1 MRLPILNF
9 VVFALLLFSVNCFC
23 QDENGN
29 SGDSEIKSQ
38 KNSHGVQFYLINGL
52 SISYKKMISNNNAL
66 RFNLDLSGSVFDRN
80 DERDRT
86 YMSSDT
92 TEYSGEGNYTGN
104 RQSIALSFQYIH
116 KLYQNDYFNAY
127 IGGGPY
133 AGYSRSKDDSDYEN
147 SHDNETYKSYSN
159 YFDEQFNLGIL
170 GVVGAEGFISEHVGV
185 FAEYKLFLSRSW
197 YKSKSDYEYIIYPES
212 ENNRK
217 NEYNSSSNSW
227 DFTLSN
233 VKLGVSIYF

>member
-92 TEYSGEGNYTGN
+92 TEYSEEGNYTGN

-133 AGYSRSKDDSDYEN
+133 AGYSRSKDDSDYED
-147 SHDNETYKSYSN
+147 SHDNETYKRNSSY
-159 YFDEQFNLGIL
+159 FNDRFKLGIL
-170 GVVGAEGFISEHVGV
+170 GVVGAEGFVSEHVSV

-197 YKSKSDYEYIIYPES
+197 YKRKGDYEYISPES
-212 ENNRK
+212 ENNSK
-217 NEYNSSSNSW
+217 DEYNSTRNSW

>member
-29 SGDSEIKSQ
+29 SGDLEIKSQ

-66 RFNLDLSGSVFDRN
+66 RFNLDLSGSVFDQN
-80 DERDRT
+80 EERDRT
-86 YMSSDT
+86 YISSDT
-92 TEYSGEGNYTGN
+92 TEYSKEGNYTGN

-133 AGYSRSKDDSDYEN
+133 AGYSRSKDNSDFEDSN
-147 SHDNETYKSYSN
+147 DNQTYKRN
-159 YFDEQFNLGIL
+159 RNCFNQQFKLGIL
-170 GVVGAEGFISEHVGV
+170 GVVGAEGFVSEHVSV

-197 YKSKSDYEYIIYPES
+197 YKSKRDYEYIYS
-212 ENNRK
+212 ENEFNSK
-217 NEYNSSSNSW
+217 NEYDSTINSW